1 MEQIATKAGPN
12 PRYRRI
18 GPKSELSNV
27 RGNQGQL
34 YYTYG
39 EEEKHMRTK
48 VIVEEEE
55 HLNDHGS

>member
-1 MEQIATKAGPN
+1 MEQIAPKAVPN
-12 PRYRRI
+12 PWYRRI
-18 GPKSELSNV
+18 GPKSEISNV